1 MGQHRFGEFLRRL
14 MPLSQHDIEEILQ
27 EQASS
32 NRRFGEIAMAMG
44 LATPEQVWR
53 AWLDQLEGRTDRV
66 ALTDIGV
73 DAQAVRHLPANLAW
87 SKRVVALRCLD
98 DHLVVAVDAP
108 PEASTRATIERSTGK
123 RVRFVMTDPRHLHA
137 ALDRYYGPRDA
148 FAA

>member
-27 EQASS
+27 EQTSS
-32 NRRFGEIAMAMG
+32 NRRFGEIAMSMG

-53 AWLDQLEGRTDRV
+53 AWLEQLEGRTERIK
-66 ALTDIGV
+66 LSDIGI
-73 DAQAVRHLPANLAW
+73 DAQAIGHLPANLAW
-87 SKRVVALRCLD
+87 AKRVVALRCLD
-98 DHLVVAVDAP
+98 EHLLVAVDAH
-108 PEASTRATIERSTGK
+108 PEPATRAALERASGK
-123 RVRFVMTDPRHLHA
+123 RVRFVMTDARHLQA

>member
-1 MGQHRFGEFLRRL
+1 MGQHRFGELMRRL

-53 AWLDQLEGRTDRV
+53 VWLDQLEGRTERV
-66 ALTDIGV
+66 ALADIGI
-73 DAQAVRHLPANLAW
+73 DAQAVRYLPANLAW
-87 SKRVVALRCLD
+87 SRRVVALRCLD
-98 DHLVVAVDAP
+98 EHLVVAVDQH
-108 PEASTRATIERSTGK
+108 PEPATRSALERATGK
-123 RVRFVMTDPRHLHA
+123 RVRFVMTDARHLHA
-137 ALDRYYGPRDA
+137 ALTRYYGPRDA